1 MPAGLA
7 VNSQGVSKVRKST
20 KIVMASLAAVSSVFL
35 ATAAPATG
43 TSAAPLTP
51 MTLDQMSQDP
61 NLWGVTLSRD
71 GKHIAGIAGV
81 PGQNPVIRIW
91 KTYDMSA
98 APVSIGSR
106 TMRFTGVQ
114 FVKNDR
120 LMMFANQPVS
130 AGAFSNWRSK
140 VAFASIDGREVR
152 EMPSTMPGLTFLN
165 SLPNDPD
172 HVIIQGGDE
181 DTAGVFKVNIRNM
194 TSERLFRI
202 GDNGENYAVGAA
214 PTNGGVAAQGITDKN
229 GNLRVRQ
236 VLDVQGEDAIVAFE
250 FKNASGAWVKMPA
263 LSYNIK
269 DRFSVDP
276 IMLSDDES
284 TLMLIT
290 DKLDNFATVRRYNIA
305 TDTLSEPLFKNTEF
319 DASAVSFWTA
329 ADSSADRPASDEP
342 TGFCYSGPATECVF
356 LDATRQRIMG
366 LLEQAMPGRQI
377 SISPRDSGRI
387 VLVTA
392 TANDV
397 PTEYYLLKNER
408 ELIRIGS
415 MLEGPKPQFGK
426 GEWVYYPARDGL
438 MIPAIIT
445 YPAGYDKARDGRV
458 PLVVMPHGGP
468 WSRDSMGWDRSN
480 WTQMF
485 ATRGFA
491 VLQPQYRGS
500 AGLGMQLWK
509 AGDGEWGAKMQD
521 DKDDGA
527 RWMVAQGIADPDRM
541 MMYGYSYGGFAAAS
555 AATRSSDA
563 SAGLWQCAI
572 SGAPAIDLARIEND
586 WGDNRIQRRSQ
597 GWTVNGRD
605 PFKDL
610 DKVRIPWLVFHGDY
624 DRQADTVHS
633 RTTAARIRQV
643 NAGANFRYVEI
654 PRMAHQLVQ
663 MTPDHRRWFTGLML
677 NYMDTNCGNIS
688 SFVNESDPEMARQAA
703 RTR

>member
-1 MPAGLA
+1 M
-7 VNSQGVSKVRKST
+7 VRKSMKT
-20 KIVMASLAAVSSVFL
+20 LMATTAVLSSLFL
-35 ATAAPATG
+35 ATAAPTMASSQATR
-43 TSAAPLTP
+43 TA

-61 NLWGVTLSRD
+61 NLWGVTISRD
-71 GKHIAGIAGV
+71 GKHIAGVSGV
-81 PGQNPVIRIW
+81 PGQNPVIKIW
-91 KTYDMSA
+91 KTDDMTA
-98 APVSIGSR
+98 APVQIGSR
-106 TMRFTGVQ
+106 TMRFYAVQ

-120 LMMFANQPVS
+120 LMFFANQPAS
-130 AGAFSNWRSK
+130 RGAFSNWVSRTG
-140 VAFASIDGREVR
+140 FANTDGTDVR
-152 EMPSTMPGLTFLN
+152 QVPDSLPGLTFLDG
-165 SLPNDPD
+165 LPNDPD
-172 HVIIQGGDE
+172 HVIAQGADGD
-181 DTAGVFKVNIRNM
+181 TSGVYKINIRNM
-194 TSERLFRI
+194 TFERLIRI
-202 GDNGENYAVGAA
+202 GDNFENYAVGAA
-214 PTNGGVAAQGITDKN
+214 PTAGGVAAQGITDRN

-236 VLDVQGEDAIVAFE
+236 TLTTSGADAFIHYE
-250 FKNASGAWVKMPA
+250 FKTAGGSWERMPA

-269 DRFSVDP
+269 DRFEVEP
-276 IMLSDDES
+276 IMLSADEG
-284 TLMLIT
+284 TLLLIT
-290 DKLDNFATVRRYNIA
+290 NKLDNFSTVRRYNIA
-305 TDTLSEPLFKNTEF
+305 SDTLSEPLFKNTEY
-319 DASAVSFWTA
+319 DASGVSFWSANDT
-329 ADSSADRPASDEP
+329 DADRPTSEEP

-356 LDATRQRIMG
+356 LDETRQRLMG
-366 LLEQAMPGRQI
+366 LLEQALPGRQI
-377 SISPRDSGRI
+377 SIGVRDNGRN

-397 PTEYYLLKNER
+397 PTEYYLLKDER
-408 ELIRIGS
+408 QLVRIGS
-415 MLEGPKPQFGK
+415 MLEGPKPEFGK

-527 RWMVAQGIADPDRM
+527 RWMVEQGIADPDRM

-572 SGAPAIDLARIEND
+572 SGAPAIDLARISND

-605 PFKDL
+605 PYKDL

-643 NAGANFRYVEI
+643 NPGANFRYVEI
-654 PRMAHQLVQ
+654 PRMAHQLIQ
-663 MTPDHRRWFTGLML
+663 MTPDHRRWFSGLML
-677 NYMDTNCGNIS
+677 DFMDKNCGNIS
-688 SFVNESDPEMARQAA
+688 TTFQENEPEMARQAA